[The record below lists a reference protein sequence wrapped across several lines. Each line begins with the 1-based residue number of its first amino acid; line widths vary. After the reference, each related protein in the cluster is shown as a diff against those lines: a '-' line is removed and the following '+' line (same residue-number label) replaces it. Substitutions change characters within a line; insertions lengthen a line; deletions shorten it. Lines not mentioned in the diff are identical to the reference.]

1 MAPRGTR
8 PCRTWPTLRV
18 ITPFLATLHGRCCSI
33 DGDAD
38 RLVYFSPEPPCTPAP
53 AEHGGEGDGSSSGKG
68 GGGGSGG
75 ISLLD
80 GDKVAI
86 LAAVFIRDL
95 MDQLPAELL
104 QGVQVGRSKRDC
116 SQDLLVCT
124 WSWHGDW
131 QADVLWSG
139 SRV

>member
-1 MAPRGTR
+1 MVCARPERRNAVICAVPALYHAARAPEQAQYSIPRAR
-8 PCRTWPTLRV
+8 PSHC
-18 ITPFLATLHGRCCSI
+18 RCCSV

-38 RLVYFSPEPPCTPAP
+38 RLVYFSPEPAQGQQ
-53 AEHGGEGDGSSSGKG
+53 GGESDGSSSGG
-68 GGGGSGG
+68 GEGGGSGG

-104 QGVQVGRSKRDC
+104 QGVQVGRGRRGTD
-116 SQDLLVCT
+116 QDLLMCT
-124 WSWHGDW
+124 WARYGD
-131 QADVLWSG
+131 
-139 SRV
+139 R